1 MDLFFDD
8 EYSLSEPTDFW
19 VSKQAL
25 EELQLRYQE
34 SAGDPTAQANYH
46 AQIKAIQTRIGWR

>member
-8 EYSLSEPTDFW
+8 EYSTSEPRDFW
-19 VSKQAL
+19 VSQEVL
-25 EELQLRYQE
+25 QQLQLRYQE

-46 AQIKAIQTRIGWR
+46 TQIKAIQTRMGWR